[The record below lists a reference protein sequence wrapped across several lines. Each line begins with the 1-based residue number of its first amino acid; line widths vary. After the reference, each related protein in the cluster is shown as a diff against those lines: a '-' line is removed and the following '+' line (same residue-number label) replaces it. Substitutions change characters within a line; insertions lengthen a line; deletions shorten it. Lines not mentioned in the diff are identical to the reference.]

1 MSRYIC
7 IHGHYYQPP
16 RENAW
21 LEEIETQESASPYHD
36 WNERITAE
44 CYGPNSV
51 SRVLD
56 EEQKIIDITNN
67 YGYTSFNF
75 GPTLLSWMQKC
86 SPKAY
91 QGVLEGDRESRRNF
105 GGHGSAMAQVYNH
118 IIMPLANTRDKETQI
133 VWGLRDFEYHFG
145 RKAEGMWLA
154 ETAVD
159 TETLEF
165 LAKHHVKFTVLAP
178 RQAKCF
184 RKIGTEHWH
193 HGIETHRAYLCKL
206 PSGKS
211 ITLFFY
217 DGEVAQAVAFKGLLK
232 DGRQFAHELLNRFN
246 PHNPEPQLVHIA
258 TDGESYGHHH
268 KHGDMALAY
277 CLRYIQKNDLAQIT
291 NYSQYLSL
299 VPKEFEA
306 QIHENSS
313 WSCVHGVERWR
324 SNCGCKDGEIPYSH
338 QEWRAPLRNA
348 LDWLRDELAEI
359 YEKGMKHF
367 HKDPWHLRNE
377 FIEVLLD
384 RSSENTLEFIY
395 KHTGKELD
403 DLQNTQFL
411 RLLEMQR
418 QSLLMFTSCAWFFDE
433 ISRIEA
439 TQVLQY
445 ANRALQLGE
454 RSSGK
459 NLEIKFLELL
469 KEAPSNLPAYGNGAE
484 IYTKQTMPARV
495 TLKKVGMHYAV
506 TSLFTE
512 NPDNLHILNY
522 DSFNQYFERLEA
534 GIQRMAIG
542 RTTVYSRTTMS
553 QQYFSFL
560 VIYLGQ
566 HHIFGGS
573 SEHIPSK
580 EFYALADKVKRLF
593 EMGDIPEILKLMHDY
608 FPETNF
614 SIWDLFK
621 DEKIKVFNKIL
632 SENLIQAKNFY
643 QQIYNRNYNLLTAM
657 QLQGLI
663 LPAPL
668 LQNMQTVISQ
678 EMEDFFDSKSTNTIR
693 LMNLAQDVEEWHVQL
708 NKGKIGLS
716 AGLLL
721 LSLAE
726 RFSQD
731 PTDIEP
737 LEKFAI
743 ILPTIRKL
751 GIHAPQSQIQDLMF
765 KLGKRWLPEWKKMP
779 ELVSPKNLTTFMKV
793 CDLVNLRFI

>member
-67 YGYTSFNF
+67 YAYTSFNF

-86 SPKAY
+86 SSKAY
-91 QGVLEGDRESRRNF
+91 QGVLEGDRESRRVFN
-105 GGHGSAMAQVYNH
+105 GHGSAMAQVYNH
-118 IIMPLANTRDKETQI
+118 IIMPLASTRDKETQVI
-133 VWGLRDFEYHFG
+133 WGLRDFEYHFG

-159 TETLEF
+159 TETLEI

-178 RQAKCF
+178 RQAKRF
-184 RKIGTEHWH
+184 RKIGEENWNN
-193 HGIETHRAYLCKL
+193 GVESHRPYICNL
-206 PSGKS
+206 PSGKK

-217 DGEVAQAVAFKGLLK
+217 DGEVAQSVAFKGLLK

-246 PHNPEPQLVHIA
+246 PYTSEPQLVHIA

-277 CLRYIQKNDLAQIT
+277 CLRYIQKNNLAQIT

-299 VPKEFEA
+299 VPTTHEVE
-306 QIHENSS
+306 IHENSS

-338 QEWRAPLRNA
+338 QEWRKPLREA
-348 LDWLRDELAEI
+348 LDWLRDQLADI
-359 YEKGMKHF
+359 YEKEMTPF

-384 RSSENTLEFIY
+384 RGSENTLEFIF

-459 NLEIKFLELL
+459 DLEKKFLELL
-469 KEAPSNLPAYGNGAE
+469 AQAPSNLPMYGNGAE

-495 TLKKVGMHYAV
+495 TLTKVGMHYAV

-512 NPDNLHILNY
+512 NADNLHILNY

-553 QQYFSFL
+553 QKYFSFL

-580 EFYALADKVKRLF
+580 DFYAMAERAKKLF
-593 EMGDIPEILKLMHDY
+593 DMGNIPEILKIMHDY
-608 FPETNF
+608 FPENNF
-614 SIWDLFK
+614 SIWELFK
-621 DEKIKVFNKIL
+621 DEKIKIFNQIL
-632 SENLIQAKNFY
+632 AENMTQAKNFY

-657 QLQGLI
+657 H
-663 LPAPL
+663 
-668 LQNMQTVISQ
+668 LQNLPVPPALQQNIQTVIAQ
-678 EMEDFFDSKSTNTIR
+678 DFEDFFISKSTNTIR
-693 LMNLAQDVEEWHVQL
+693 LMNIAQDVEEWGVQID
-708 NKGKIGLS
+708 KAKIGLH
-716 AGLLL
+716 AGALLL
-721 LSLAE
+721 TLAE
-726 RFSQD
+726 KFSED

-743 ILPTIRKL
+743 ILPTVRKL
-751 GIHAPQSQIQDLMF
+751 GIHAPQNQLQDLLF
-765 KLGKRWLPEWKKMP
+765 KLGKRWLPEWQKMP
-779 ELVSPKNLTTFMKV
+779 ELVNPKNLTIFTKV

>member
-1 MSRYIC
+1 MPHYIC

-86 SPKAY
+86 SSKAY
-91 QGVLEGDRESRRNF
+91 QGILEGDRESKRIF

-118 IIMPLANTRDKETQI
+118 IIMPLANTHDKETQI

-145 RKAEGMWLA
+145 RHAEGMWLA

-159 TETLEF
+159 LES
-165 LAKHHVKFTVLAP
+165 LDLMAKHGVKFTVLAP
-178 RQAKCF
+178 RQAKQF
-184 RKIGTEHWH
+184 RKIGHTQWQQ
-193 HGIETHRAYLCKL
+193 GIETHRPYLCNL
-206 PSGKS
+206 PSGRQ

-217 DGEVAQAVAFKGLLK
+217 DGDVAQAVAFKGLLK
-232 DGRQFAHELLNRFN
+232 DGRQFAHELLNRFDHQN
-246 PHNPEPQLVHIA
+246 AESQLVHIA

-277 CLRYIQKNDLAQIT
+277 CLRYIHGNQLAKIT
-291 NYSQYLSL
+291 NYPQYMSL
-299 VPKEFEA
+299 VPTLHEVE
-306 QIHENSS
+306 IYENSS

-324 SNCGCKDGEIPYSH
+324 SDCGCKDGDVPYSN
-338 QEWRAPLRNA
+338 QKWRKPLREA
-348 LDWLRDELAEI
+348 LNWLRDELASI
-359 YEKGMKHF
+359 YETEMTPF
-367 HKDPWHLRNE
+367 HKNPWDLRNE
-377 FIEVLLD
+377 FIDVLLD
-384 RSSENTLEFIY
+384 RSSENTLDFIL
-395 KHTGKELD
+395 KQTGKELD
-403 DLQNTQFL
+403 DLENTQFL

-433 ISRIEA
+433 ISRMEA

-459 NLEIKFLELL
+459 VLEKEFLARLEKAL
-469 KEAPSNLPAYGNGAE
+469 SNLPAYGNGAT

-495 TLKKVGMHYAV
+495 TLTKVGMHYAV
-506 TSLFTE
+506 ASLFAENTE
-512 NPDNLHILNY
+512 NLHILNY
-522 DSFNQYFERLEA
+522 DSFNQHFERLEA

-553 QQYFSFL
+553 QKYFSFV

-573 SEHIPSK
+573 SEHIASK
-580 EFYALADKVKRLF
+580 DFFALATQAKQLF
-593 EMGDIPEILKLMHDY
+593 EMGNVPEILTMMHKY
-608 FPETNF
+608 FPENNF
-614 SIWDLFK
+614 SIWELFK
-621 DEKIKVFNKIL
+621 DEKIKVFNQIL
-632 SENLIQAKNFY
+632 EENMLQAKNYY
-643 QQIYNRNYNLLTAM
+643 QQIFNRNYNLLTAM
-657 QLQGLI
+657 H
-663 LPAPL
+663 
-668 LQNMQTVISQ
+668 LQNLPVPASLQQNIQTVISQ
-678 EMEDFFDSKSTNTIR
+678 DFEDFFETKSSNTIR
-693 LMNLAQDVEEWHVQL
+693 LMNLAQDVEEWNVTL
-708 NKGKIGLS
+708 NKEKISLS
-716 AGLLL
+716 AGALLL
-721 LSLAE
+721 TFVEHFRNYANE
-726 RFSQD
+726 
-731 PTDIEP
+731 IEP

-743 ILPTIRKL
+743 ILPTLRKL
-751 GIHAPQSQIQDLMF
+751 GIHVPQSQIQDLLF
-765 KLGKRWLPEWKKMP
+765 KLGKRWLPEWEKMP
-779 ELVSPKNLTTFMKV
+779 KLVNPKNIAVFKKV
-793 CDLVNLRFI
+793 CDLVNLRFV